1 MERYYRFC
9 NQNIGRVARITDR
22 NGRVHVGK
30 IVRVSP
36 NRVFI
41 APAIRRGGP
50 GFGYGFYG
58 GWWGWGPAYG
68 IGLGLIAGIALAGLF
83 FW

>member
-1 MERYYRFC
+1 MDRYYRMC
-9 NQNIGRVARITDR
+9 HQNIGKVARIRDKR
-22 NGRVHVGK
+22 GRDHVGK

-36 NRVFI
+36 NTVYI
-41 APAIRRGGP
+41 APPRRGPG

-68 IGLGLIAGIALAGLF
+68 VGLGLIAGIAIGSLF
-83 FW
+83 WW